1 MRIPLYHKKEDIH
14 SRRVCRMDEKQK
26 FIEAWEEI
34 LTFLNPDYPKDKLEK
49 KVEKVADEKFGLN
62 SLPQT
67 DTHA

>member
-1 MRIPLYHKKEDIH
+1 
-14 SRRVCRMDEKQK
+14 MDEKQK

-34 LTFLNPDYPKDKLEK
+34 LTFLSPDYPKDELEK
-49 KVEKVADEKFGLN
+49 KVRKVADEKFGSN